1 MKRCKCGR
9 LLCELCERRR
19 AKYVMKNVRNGNK
32 LNVCETCY
40 RQIWGKEAAKE

>member
-9 LLCELCERRR
+9 QLCDLCERRR
-19 AKYVMKNVRNGNK
+19 AKFVMKNRHNGNK

-40 RQIWGKEAAKE
+40 RQIWGKEARG